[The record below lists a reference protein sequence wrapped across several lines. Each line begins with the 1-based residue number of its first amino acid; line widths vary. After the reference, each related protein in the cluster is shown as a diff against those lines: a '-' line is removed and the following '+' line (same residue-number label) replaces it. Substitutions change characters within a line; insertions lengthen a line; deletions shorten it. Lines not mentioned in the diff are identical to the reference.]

1 MKFIIDNWVLIL
13 IALSS
18 GAMLAWPLIRGGAGG
33 SLTAQ
38 GAVQLINRE
47 RAVVVDVREPDEYAA
62 GHVTNSRNVPFDQ
75 LEAKL
80 SNTVKNKSLPVLLM
94 CATGA
99 RAGRA
104 LAIAKKLGYEQA
116 QVVGGGLK
124 GWKDANLPIEKA

>member
-1 MKFIIDNWVLIL
+1 MPTFRE
-13 IALSS
+13 
-18 GAMLAWPLIRGGAGG
+18 MLATAKANIREISTEHAEVEISRAGTVI
-33 SLTAQ
+33 L
-38 GAVQLINRE
+38 
-47 RAVVVDVREPDEYAA
+47 DVREPDEYAA